1 MWRAFVLPIPFRE
14 LMARTWREINAD
26 NCFGLAAQLAFY
38 FALALFPALIFV
50 VALASYFPRT
60 VMDNVLATLTPV
72 APAEVVSL
80 IRTQLDAI
88 LAAEQGGLLTLGVLG
103 AVWSSS
109 GALTAII
116 DALNRAYDIEESRPW
131 WKVRLVAILL
141 TIGLALFILVAF
153 TLVVAGPELASGI
166 AGWFGLSQVFAWT
179 WSVVQWPIVV
189 ALVAFGVAMTFYF
202 APDAEQDW
210 VFLTPGSV
218 TATLPLADRVARI
231 PVLCPE
237 LRRLHGD
244 LWRARRRGRAAAV
257 ALRVGAGA
265 PRRRRAER
273 RDRACVAAGQG
284 ARGEAS
290 GGAASCGRLHGVEKT
305 GETWLHAGQV
315 RFGTRW
321 SVWGISR
328 RLRFCRRSPMPV
340 ATRVWSPWSA
350 ATARNGA
357 KSRVAIVS
365 STPSPTTSTRRAS
378 NRSTPS
384 TSRCPTRCTPS
395 TRFGR
400 LAQGSTSCAR
410 SRWRSRSTNASR

>member
-1 MWRAFVLPIPFRE
+1 MWRAFVLPIPFRQ
-14 LMARTWREINAD
+14 LVARTWREINAD

-50 VALASYFPRT
+50 VALASYFPRS

-166 AGWFGLSQVFAWT
+166 AGWLGLSQVFAWT
-179 WSVVQWPIVV
+179 WSVVQWPIVI

-202 APDAEQDW
+202 APDAHQDW

-218 TATLPLADRVARI
+218 TATLLWLIASLGFRFYVQNFGDYTATYGALGGAVVLLLWLYVSGLALLAGGELNAEIEHASPLGKA
-231 PVLCPE
+231 PGETHPGG
-237 LRRLHGD
+237 RRL
-244 LWRARRRGRAAAV
+244 LRA
-257 ALRVGAGA
+257 
-265 PRRRRAER
+265 
-273 RDRACVAAGQG
+273 
-284 ARGEAS
+284 
-290 GGAASCGRLHGVEKT
+290 
-305 GETWLHAGQV
+305 
-315 RFGTRW
+315 F
-321 SVWGISR
+321 
-328 RLRFCRRSPMPV
+328 
-340 ATRVWSPWSA
+340 
-350 ATARNGA
+350 
-357 KSRVAIVS
+357 
-365 STPSPTTSTRRAS
+365 
-378 NRSTPS
+378 
-384 TSRCPTRCTPS
+384 
-395 TRFGR
+395 
-400 LAQGSTSCAR
+400 AR
-410 SRWRSRSTNASR
+410 S